1 MQFFN
6 MKTERQD
13 GAPTELVHSEYQE
26 VRAPARLEHPAVRT
40 SNAPMTAVTPLPV
53 AAPAS
58 APPAAAPAPS
68 SETVISTI
76 ISADITIEGNVTAEQ
91 GVCLEGKIQGDLRG
105 KSVVIG
111 REGSVTGSIVANE
124 VAVYGRVLGSIQGK
138 NVMLYKSAHVE
149 GDVLHQGIGIEM
161 GSHYD
166 GRLKWDGAQAE
177 AAPAESAPVDQ
188 REALPGEP
196 SRRGP
201 WRNDASCWGWGSPAG
216 RRRSD

>member
-13 GAPTELVHSEYQE
+13 GAPTDLTHGEYQE
-26 VRAPARLEHPAVRT
+26 VRAPAQLEHPARAN
-40 SNAPMTAVTPLPV
+40 NAPVTTVTPFAV
-53 AAPAS
+53 AAAPTS
-58 APPAAAPAPS
+58 APPAAAPEPS
-68 SETVISTI
+68 SDTVISTI

-196 SRRGP
+196 RVAY
-201 WRNDASCWGWGSPAG
+201 DAGSTNP
-216 RRRSD
+216 RS

>member
-6 MKTERQD
+6 MKTEHQD
-13 GAPTELVHSEYQE
+13 GAPTELDQSEYQE
-26 VRAPARLEHPAVRT
+26 VRAPAQLEHPGRA
-40 SNAPMTAVTPLPV
+40 SNAPVTAVTPLAV

-58 APPAAAPAPS
+58 PAAAPASS

-111 REGSVTGSIVANE
+111 REGSVTGSIIANE

-166 GRLKWDGAQAE
+166 GRLKWDGASTVATAAQAPASEQRE
-177 AAPAESAPVDQ
+177 AAPGDARVAYDAEATNP
-188 REALPGEP
+188 
-196 SRRGP
+196 
-201 WRNDASCWGWGSPAG
+201 
-216 RRRSD
+216 RS

>member
-13 GAPTELVHSEYQE
+13 GAPTELHQSEYQE
-26 VRAPARLEHPAVRT
+26 VRAPARLEHPTPVSSAPVTAVR
-40 SNAPMTAVTPLPV
+40 PV
-53 AAPAS
+53 AVAPVPAS
-58 APPAAAPAPS
+58 APPTAAPEPS

-91 GVCLEGKIQGDLRG
+91 GVCLEGTIQGDLRG

-166 GRLKWDGAQAE
+166 GRLKWDGAQAD
-177 AAPAESAPVDQ
+177 AAPADEPAAEPQ
-188 REALPGEP
+188 TALPSEAHVAY
-196 SRRGP
+196 
-201 WRNDASCWGWGSPAG
+201 DAEATNP
-216 RRRSD
+216 RS

>member
-13 GAPTELVHSEYQE
+13 GAPTELDQNAYQE
-26 VRAPARLEHPAVRT
+26 VHTPVRLEHPARAST
-40 SNAPMTAVTPLPV
+40 PQATTVTPLPV
-53 AAPAS
+53 AAPTPAE
-58 APPAAAPAPS
+58 APVS
-68 SETVISTI
+68 SSDTVISTI
-76 ISADITIEGNVTAEQ
+76 ISSDITIEGNVTAEQ

-138 NVMLYKSAHVE
+138 NVMLYKTAHVE

-166 GRLKWDGAQAE
+166 GRLKWDGEPATAE
-177 AAPAESAPVDQ
+177 AAPATGQP
-188 REALPGEP
+188 EALLDDG
-196 SRRGP
+196 RVAY
-201 WRNDASCWGWGSPAG
+201 DAEATNP
-216 RRRSD
+216 RS

>member
-13 GAPTELVHSEYQE
+13 GAPTELDHSEYQE
-26 VRAPARLEHPAVRT
+26 VRTPARLEHPAHA
-40 SNAPMTAVTPLPV
+40 SNAPVTAVTPLPV
-53 AAPAS
+53 AAPAP
-58 APPAAAPAPS
+58 ATPAAAPEPS
-68 SETVISTI
+68 SDTVIATI

-166 GRLKWDGAQAE
+166 GRLKWDGAQAD
-177 AAPAESAPVDQ
+177 ATAAQAPASDQ
-188 REALPGEP
+188 REAAPG
-196 SRRGP
+196 
-201 WRNDASCWGWGSPAG
+201 DARVAYDAEATNP
-216 RRRSD
+216 RS